1 MKLKKMNEALQ
12 SLRAKYAVKADGE
25 LIKSPASFCGA
36 GAMLRLA
43 DGSIVKLLPWRK
55 ERRFVELKKLAEG
68 GTLEDVSTLR
78 FAYFSGKKSLKQELY
93 RELDLAAY
101 LGNAKIKSLFTTRNG
116 ETANVVLRL
125 ADGKSCCIECS
136 AILPENTED
145 MDRHEIIARRGVAS
159 DRVVDTQVPQASIY
173 KFTAEGEERFTDTDT
188 ELFGF
193 ELEEILL
200 IRAAFAVLSDKK
212 LAKEWNK
219 ADALLAK
226 QVEDALDSDAS
237 GKPVSYK

>member
-1 MKLKKMNEALQ
+1 
-12 SLRAKYAVKADGE
+12 
-25 LIKSPASFCGA
+25 
-36 GAMLRLA
+36 
-43 DGSIVKLLPWRK
+43 
-55 ERRFVELKKLAEG
+55 
-68 GTLEDVSTLR
+68 
-78 FAYFSGKKSLKQELY
+78 
-93 RELDLAAY
+93 
-101 LGNAKIKSLFTTRNG
+101 
-116 ETANVVLRL
+116 
-125 ADGKSCCIECS
+125 
-136 AILPENTED
+136 

-226 QVEDALDSDAS
+226 QVEDALASDAS